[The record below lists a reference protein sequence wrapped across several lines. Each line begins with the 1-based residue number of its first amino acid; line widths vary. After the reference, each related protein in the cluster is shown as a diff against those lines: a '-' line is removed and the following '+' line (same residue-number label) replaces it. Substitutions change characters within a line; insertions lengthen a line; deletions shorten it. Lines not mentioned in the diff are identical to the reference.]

1 MWNEVEKE
9 RKDLEDVGF
18 PQGEPGSIHDIPGFG
33 NCEIKKV
40 ARSYGDVLCCIMDI
54 EYSAVINK
62 YAEFGCSA
70 FEALN
75 SSRI

>member
-18 PQGEPGSIHDIPGFG
+18 LQGEFGSIYDILGFG

-40 ARSYGDVLCCIMDI
+40 VRSYGDVLCCIMDI
-54 EYSAVINK
+54 EYFVVINK
-62 YAEFGCSA
+62 YVEFGCLV
-70 FEALN
+70 FEVLN
-75 SSRI
+75 FLRI